1 MKKIGVIVSIVGCL
15 VIMLGAGAL
24 VLRHVPAE
32 TYAVE
37 QTDIQVHWGSISGS
51 LSYPSDFIP
60 ALGVC
65 AQTQNATE
73 QYCTYEMIESDKY
86 THGFGYSISVPPGV
100 YTVFSHE
107 VTELNALTGY
117 QDGDYQALYTK
128 FVTCGMEYDCP
139 SHAPIAVSVGRSE
152 HVTDIDPIDWYNF

>member
-1 MKKIGVIVSIVGCL
+1 MKKIRIITIIVGCL
-15 VIMLGAGAL
+15 VIVLAAGAI
-24 VLRHVPAE
+24 VLRHVPAV

-37 QTDIQVHWGSISGS
+37 DVDTTAHWGSISGS

-65 AQTQNATE
+65 AQTKNATE
-73 QYCTYEMIESDKY
+73 QYCTYKMLEDDKY
-86 THGFGYSISVPPGV
+86 TNGVGYSIAVPPGA

-117 QDGDYQALYTK
+117 QDGDYQAFYSK
-128 FVTCGMEYDCP
+128 FVTCGGTSDCT
-139 SHAPIAVSVGRSE
+139 SHTPVV
-152 HVTDIDPIDWYNF
+152 VTVERNQDLENIDPIDWYNI